1 MATKQV
7 RQGGP
12 EFAQHLMVPGV
23 QGLAIGRYDTDVPV
37 LPALSDFRVL
47 TPDLRGHGAS
57 DLAAVINLAGV
68 PVLLVAWTYGGLVAT
83 DYLRHHGETNLS
95 GLVLVSPLRKI
106 GSESAFALL
115 GQKFLATAG
124 GLTSNDLDEAVSG
137 ASAFVGVLRAGEWDA
152 PTRERLLGTVL
163 SVPSRIR
170 AAILTRVADGDE
182 SIGAINVPT
191 LVIYGTDDEAVIS
204 SSSAKLKTLLPTAR
218 VSAYPGVGH
227 MPFAEEPTRFNSE
240 LAEFANALPA
250 KTSAAVA
257 R

>member
-1 MATKQV
+1 
-7 RQGGP
+7 
-12 EFAQHLMVPGV
+12 MVPGV

-57 DLAAVINLAGV
+57 DAPEDDRYSSSTTWADDLAAVINLAGE
-68 PVLLVAWTYGGLVAT
+68 PVLLVAWSYGGLVAT

-191 LVIYGTDDEAVIS
+191 LVIYGTDDEAVIP
-204 SSSAKLKTLLPTAR
+204 SSSAELKTLLPTAR

-240 LAEFANALPA
+240 LAEFANALPT